1 MFKAIVCFD
10 GVWFLGSA
18 RGGGLKRPAS
28 SSVLPSIRK
37 LLLVRKIQVMRLGFQ
52 FK

>member
-10 GVWFLGSA
+10 GVWFLGA
-18 RGGGLKRPAS
+18 RGEGLKRPAS

-37 LLLVRKIQVMRLGFQ
+37 LLLVRKIQVMRSGFQ